1 MFQLEEL
8 CLVEYVKSLSP
19 IFLVR
24 HGQALN
30 NIDSGVGGYQ
40 DPPLTDLGRR
50 QAQAAGKRLAK
61 ELDGIDFT
69 VYCSPLKRAN
79 ETASIICGELKVE
92 PIVIDELQEYMTRLD
107 PAIPL
112 AEAKKMWTTTT
123 GHTMDWSVC
132 EGAETMGELYHR
144 AADVL
149 TKIND
154 KDEKL
159 KVIVSHGWLLDK
171 MIAWWVGVPIE
182 NIKPNIFTKSNASIS
197 ELTVTDYNERVLLR
211 LNDRIHLQSLD

>member
-1 MFQLEEL
+1 M
-8 CLVEYVKSLSP
+8 VEYINSLNP
-19 IFLVR
+19 IILVR

-40 DPPLTDLGRR
+40 DPPLTELGRK
-50 QAQAAGKRLAK
+50 QAKAAGKRLAK
-61 ELDGIDFT
+61 ELDGKEFT

-79 ETASIICGELKVE
+79 ETASIICGELNVE

-107 PAIPL
+107 PSIPL
-112 AEAKKMWTTTT
+112 VEAKKMWTETT
-123 GHTMDWSVC
+123 GQTMDWRVC
-132 EGAETMGELYHR
+132 EGAETMGELYQR
-144 AADVL
+144 AAEVL
-149 TKIND
+149 TKIIE

-159 KVIVSHGWLLDK
+159 KVIVSQGWLLDK
-171 MIAWWVGVPIE
+171 MIAWWVGVPKE

-197 ELTVTDYNERVLLR
+197 ELTVTDFNERVLLR